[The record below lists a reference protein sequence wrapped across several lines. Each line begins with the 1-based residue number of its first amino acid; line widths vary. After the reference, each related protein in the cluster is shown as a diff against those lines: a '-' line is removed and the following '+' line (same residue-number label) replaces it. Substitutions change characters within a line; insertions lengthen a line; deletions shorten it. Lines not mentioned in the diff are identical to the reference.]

1 MQGTLYHMSVDLV
14 VLGNLLLDDVV
25 LPDGRTRMGEPGGAV
40 LYASLGASLW
50 GIRVGVVTWKGSDYP
65 AWALE
70 ALAARG
76 VDLAGARPLGRSGL
90 RTWLLYEG
98 SRRRVVHHL
107 ESPTH
112 EEASPTAEL
121 IPESWREARAFH
133 LAPVPFAIQKG
144 LLDSL
149 AGWPDALVTVDPY
162 LPLRADTLPDWR
174 EAIEGADVL
183 ILGED
188 EMELEGDPRQL
199 LRALTAGRLRR
210 VLFKQGASGGLAY
223 DAGEDR
229 FHDWQARAVRVVDP
243 TGAGDAFAGGVLAGW
258 LTGED
263 LEGAIARGVVSAS
276 FALEDWG
283 PATLLSATPE
293 SARARLNEW
302 YAGSRGRIS

>member
-1 MQGTLYHMSVDLV
+1 LSVDLV

-50 GIRVGVVTWKGSDYP
+50 GVRVGVVTWQGSDYP
-65 AWALE
+65 VWALE

-76 VDLAGARPLGRSGL
+76 VDLAGAQPLGRKGL

-107 ESPTH
+107 DSPSH
-112 EEASPTAEL
+112 DEASPTADL
-121 IPESWREARAFH
+121 IPKSWDRARAFH

-144 LLDSL
+144 LLESL
-149 AGWPDALVTVDPY
+149 AQRPGALVAIDPY
-162 LPLRADTLPDWR
+162 LPLRADTLAAWQ
-174 EAIEGADVL
+174 EALVAADIL

-188 EMELEGDPRQL
+188 EMELAGDSR
-199 LRALTAGRLRR
+199 RALHELAGERLRHI
-210 VLFKQGASGGLAY
+210 LFKRGASGGLAY

-229 FHDWQARAVRVVDP
+229 FHEWQARAVRVVDP

-258 LTGED
+258 LQGD
-263 LEGAIARGVVSAS
+263 GLEPALARGVVSAS

-283 PATLLSATPE
+283 PAALLSATCE
-293 SARARLNEW
+293 SAQARLNEW
-302 YAGSRGRIS
+302 YPGLRGRKS